1 MIIRQAS
8 YRYTPPM
15 QPLRYLQRWTDRQS
29 MYPQTFL
36 GLSVSCSMSYHPRL
50 ELAIRSIEALKRITN
65 YFIGTR
71 PRSADSALVTGSLLT
86 LKNRRN
92 SWVPSKVAVTLFP
105 KKKNTWGG
113 RTPYFNPAPF
123 TRKTFRHSRENDS
136 FPYARRSGC
145 LQHI

>member
-8 YRYTPPM
+8 YRYTSPM

-29 MYPQTFL
+29 MHPQTLL
-36 GLSVSCSMSYHPRL
+36 GLSVSCFMLYHPRL

-71 PRSADSALVTGSLLT
+71 RRSADSALVTGLLLT

-92 SWVPSKVAVTLFP
+92 SWVAVTLFP
-105 KKKNTWGG
+105 KKTNTWGC
-113 RTPYFNPAPF
+113 RTPNLNPAPF
-123 TRKTFRHSRENDS
+123 TRKPIRHSRENDS
-136 FPYARRSGC
+136 FP
-145 LQHI
+145 

>member
-1 MIIRQAS
+1 MIIRRAS
-8 YRYTPPM
+8 YRYTSPM

-29 MYPQTFL
+29 MHPQTFL

-50 ELAIRSIEALKRITN
+50 ELAIRSIEALERITN

-71 PRSADSALVTGSLLT
+71 RRSADSALGTGLLLT

-92 SWVPSKVAVTLFP
+92 SWVPSRVAVTLFP
-105 KKKNTWGG
+105 KKTNTWGS
-113 RTPYFNPAPF
+113 RTPNLNPAPF
-123 TRKTFRHSRENDS
+123 TRETIRHSRENDS